1 MQPRENLRKL
11 EDISLI
17 LIHFLRS
24 SISCSRPGPCR
35 YNIASCDAV
44 TPNRLHMIVFNG
56 IQVISD
62 PMDDPVDPCER
73 SFEPDDLTEVGPST
87 TEHGGEDEKL

>member
-1 MQPRENLRKL
+1 
-11 EDISLI
+11 
-17 LIHFLRS
+17 
-24 SISCSRPGPCR
+24 
-35 YNIASCDAV
+35 
-44 TPNRLHMIVFNG
+44 MIVFNG